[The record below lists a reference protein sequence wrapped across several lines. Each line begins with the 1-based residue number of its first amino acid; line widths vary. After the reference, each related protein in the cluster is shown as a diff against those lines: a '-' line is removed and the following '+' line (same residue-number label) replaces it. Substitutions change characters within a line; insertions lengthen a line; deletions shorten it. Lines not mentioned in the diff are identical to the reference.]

1 MLSGHESYIFFIL
14 LQLAKAKLF
23 QVDIFSMDMKKRW
36 QIFAV
41 PML

>member
-1 MLSGHESYIFFIL
+1 MLSGHEGYILFIL

-23 QVDIFSMDMKKRW
+23 QVGTFFHGHEKRW

-41 PML
+41 SLL